1 MKDAKAPEDFITA
14 LKKLQEDCGVSDLK
28 MSDYGIG
35 REELPAINEN
45 AWETMGGLFDL
56 DRIKMNKAESLAI
69 LEESY
74 R

>member
-1 MKDAKAPEDFITA
+1 
-14 LKKLQEDCGVSDLK
+14 

>member
-1 MKDAKAPEDFITA
+1 VDE
-14 LKKLQEDCGVSDLK
+14 LN

-35 REELPAINEN
+35 REELPAINAN
-45 AWETMGGLFDL
+45 AWETMGALFDL
-56 DRIKMNKAESLAI
+56 DRIKMTRDESLAI